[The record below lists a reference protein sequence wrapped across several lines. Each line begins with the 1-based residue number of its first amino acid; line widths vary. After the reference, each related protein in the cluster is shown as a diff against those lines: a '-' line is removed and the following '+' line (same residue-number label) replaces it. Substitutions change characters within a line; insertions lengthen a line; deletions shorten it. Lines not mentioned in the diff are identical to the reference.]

1 MLIIPAVDI
10 HHGKCVRLTQGR
22 LDQETIYSNDPV
34 FVARLWQTRG
44 AKMLHLIDLD
54 GAYTGCVQHWELITK
69 IRESLSIPIQFGGGV
84 RKLSTVEK
92 LNKIGIDRIII
103 STIVVSNPEETKKI
117 VKKFKNKIV
126 VACDVKEGKISIG
139 GWKDIVPLNLKEFV
153 QKVVD
158 LGINKII
165 ITDIDKEG
173 MLEGVDGEKIKKYLE
188 EIKDFGLEIILSG
201 GVTTIEDIKKIKELE
216 TYGVKGVI
224 IGKALYAE
232 TISFEEALKITNKSS

>member
-10 HHGKCVRLTQGR
+10 HQGKCVRLTQGR

-34 FVARLWQTRG
+34 FIARLWQTHG
-44 AKMLHLIDLD
+44 AKMLHLVDLD
-54 GAYTGCVQHWELITK
+54 GAYTGCVQHWDLIKK
-69 IRESLSIPIQFGGGV
+69 IRESLNIKIQFGGGV

-92 LNKIGIDRIII
+92 LDQIGIDRIVI
-103 STIVVSNPEETKKI
+103 STIVVSNLEETKKI
-117 VKKFKNKIV
+117 VKEYKDKIV

-139 GWKDIVPLNLKEFV
+139 GWKDILPFTLKEFV
-153 QKVVD
+153 QKVVG
-158 LGINKII
+158 LGIYKII

-173 MLEGVDGEKIKKYLE
+173 LLEGVDVEKLKNYLE
-188 EIKDFGLEIILSG
+188 EIKSFGLEIILSG

-224 IGKALYAE
+224 VGKALYAE
-232 TISFEEALKITNKSS
+232 KISFEEALKVAGK